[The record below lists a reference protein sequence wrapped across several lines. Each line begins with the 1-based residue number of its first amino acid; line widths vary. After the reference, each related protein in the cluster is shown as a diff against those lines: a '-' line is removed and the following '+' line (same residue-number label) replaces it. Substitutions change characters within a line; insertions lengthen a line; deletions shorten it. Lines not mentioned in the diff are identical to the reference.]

1 MPSFTLKMTAAVV
14 VAALCIFFFV
24 WSFNPKKQ
32 ETQIKLTRQDLAG
45 VTFWPRKSD
54 LRAVAQAKGCGAI
67 VLPASLPEL
76 AGNEVLA
83 VCKQ

>member
-1 MPSFTLKMTAAVV
+1 MFGFTLRMTAAF
-14 VAALCIFFFV
+14 VAALCVLFFM
-24 WSFNPKKQ
+24 WSLNPKKQ

-67 VLPASLPEL
+67 VLPASLLEL
-76 AGNEVLA
+76 GAEEILA
-83 VCKQ
+83 VCK